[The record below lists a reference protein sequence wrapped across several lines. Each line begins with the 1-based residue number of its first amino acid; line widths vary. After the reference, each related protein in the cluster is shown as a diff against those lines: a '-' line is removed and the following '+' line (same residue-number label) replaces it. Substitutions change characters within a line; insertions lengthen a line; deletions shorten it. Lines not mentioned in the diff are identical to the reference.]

1 MTPQEIIDNELFIN
15 SVEKIYMNWSKEDLI
30 LEIFN
35 FMSVEDYKKVLRN
48 FSQIDEITA
57 DFKQF
62 EKERD
67 ERLMVH
73 GNT

>member
-30 LEIFN
+30 LEIFD
-35 FMSVEDYKKVLRN
+35 FMSVEDYKKVLRD

>member
-35 FMSVEDYKKVLRN
+35 FMSVEDYKKVLSD

>member
-35 FMSVEDYKKVLRN
+35 FMSVEDYKKVLRD

-62 EKERD
+62 EK
-67 ERLMVH
+67 LILKIIKKLL
-73 GNT
+73 TI

>member
-35 FMSVEDYKKVLRN
+35 FMSVEDYKKVLRD

>member
-30 LEIFN
+30 LEIFE
-35 FMSVEDYKKVLRN
+35 FMSVADYKKVLRE
-48 FSQIDEITA
+48 FSEIDQITA
-57 DFKQF
+57 EFKQF

>member
-15 SVEKIYMNWSKEDLI
+15 SVEKIYMNWSKDDLI

-35 FMSVEDYKKVLRN
+35 FMSVEDYKKVLRD